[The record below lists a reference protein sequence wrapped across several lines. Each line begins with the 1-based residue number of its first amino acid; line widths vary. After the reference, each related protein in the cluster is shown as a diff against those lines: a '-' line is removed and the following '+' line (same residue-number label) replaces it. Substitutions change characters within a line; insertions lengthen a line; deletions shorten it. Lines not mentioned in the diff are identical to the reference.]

1 MSFILPGKGEAVNI
15 IIKNQIP
22 YNENIRFDNFSLAR

>member
-1 MSFILPGKGEAVNI
+1 MLFILPGDGEAVNI

-22 YNENIRFDNFSLAR
+22 YNENIMFDNFSPAR